1 MTSNKLIWNKLEKP
15 LCAPVL
21 DVIQNELKF
30 AKMTAV
36 QSACIPLLMSC
47 KDLAAEAVTGSGKT
61 LCFLVPMLE
70 LLVKRQKDKSWR
82 KTEVGGI
89 VISPTRE
96 LATQTS
102 EVLAK
107 FLKHSGLNKF
117 TQKLLVGGTSV
128 EEDVKSI
135 EKNGAHI
142 LICTPGRLLD
152 LLERKDELKLAG
164 RVKSLELLILDEADR
179 LLDLG
184 FELTVN
190 TILSYL
196 PRQRRTGLFSATQT
210 KELLDLMR
218 AGLRNP
224 VLVNVKEK
232 ALQSTPKLLQ
242 NYFMMV
248 EPEQKLNCIL
258 NFISENKINKAMLFL
273 PTCACV
279 EYWSEVLPHLI
290 KETKILAIHGKMKK
304 KRGKILLRFKN
315 LENVILLCT
324 DVMARGVDIPEM
336 DWVLQ
341 WDPPSNAA
349 AFVHRVGRTAR
360 QGCEG
365 NALIMLTPSES
376 AYVDFL
382 TKNQKVLLKK
392 FENDEAWSENLVTL
406 NAKIHQL
413 QTKDKNVYDKGTRA
427 FCSHIKA
434 YSKHECNLLLRVK
447 DLDLGKMATGYGL
460 LRLPKMPEMKEVFK
474 STFQGPK
481 LRVDVNK
488 LEYKNKQKQEAH
500 EKKVEVYHETGEW
513 PGKKISKKSTVPWE
527 EATKKREDRKE
538 KRLKRQETKQLIK
551 EQKASGVEF
560 PAKKRKNK
568 YSQEDLDDLV
578 KDMSAIKKFKKN
590 KITKAELEKQMG
602 IDSDCSD

>member
-1 MTSNKLIWNKLEKP
+1 MSSNKLFWNKLEKP

-70 LLVKRQKDKSWR
+70 LLFKRQKDKSWR

-102 EVLAK
+102 EVLAQ
-107 FLKHSGLNKF
+107 FLKHEGLIKF

-135 EKNGAHI
+135 ETNGANI

-152 LLERKDELKLAG
+152 LLERKDDLKLAG

-184 FELTVN
+184 FELTIN

-232 ALQSTPKLLQ
+232 ALQSTPRLLQ

-290 KETKILAIHGKMKK
+290 KETTILAIHGKMKK
-304 KRGKILLRFKN
+304 KRTKILMRFKN

-376 AYVDFL
+376 AYVEFL
-382 TKNQKVLLKK
+382 TKNQKVSLKK
-392 FENDEAWSENLVTL
+392 FENDEAWSENLATL
-406 NAKIHQL
+406 NAKIHAL

-434 YSKHECNLLLRVK
+434 YSKHECSLLLRVK

-538 KRLKRQETKQLIK
+538 KRLKRQETKQSIR
-551 EQKASGVEF
+551 EQKASGVVV
-560 PAKKRKNK
+560 PAKKRKNQ
-568 YSQEDLDDLV
+568 YSQEDLDELV

-590 KITKAELEKQMG
+590 KISKAELEKQMG